1 MKARV
6 DDAEKFI
13 GTAAQVLFMGD
24 CTGKAG
30 TVQKTQRQA
39 FFLAAQV

>member
-1 MKARV
+1 MYE
-6 DDAEKFI
+6 AEKFI
-13 GTAAQVLFMGD
+13 GTAGRVLFIGD

-39 FFLAAQV
+39 FFMAFQV